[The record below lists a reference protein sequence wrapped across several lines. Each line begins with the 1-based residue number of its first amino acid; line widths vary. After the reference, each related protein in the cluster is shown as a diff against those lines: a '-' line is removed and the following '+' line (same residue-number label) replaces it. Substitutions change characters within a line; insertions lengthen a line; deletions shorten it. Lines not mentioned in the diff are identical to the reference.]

1 MTTMLVT
8 EAMNLFCGT
17 GDPSA
22 SKHLTLAEIK
32 LPDMTEVFA
41 DHNAGGGRFGI
52 EIGVGIEKL
61 GATFK
66 LNGDDPALLSQF
78 GLGTRTSEIY
88 TGYASVLDK
97 RTGKSQEMKAV
108 MEGRLGKVAPDAFQ
122 RGELKGHEYAI
133 NSIMHYE
140 LYYDGKEKFYFDFF
154 ANTWRV
160 DGVDQNADLNS
171 NLGLG

>member
-1 MTTMLVT
+1 MSTMLVT

-41 DHNAGGGRFGI
+41 DHNAGGGRVGI

-66 LNGDDPALLSQF
+66 LNGDEPRKSIPGMRPSWISAPA
-78 GLGTRTSEIY
+78 
-88 TGYASVLDK
+88 
-97 RTGKSQEMKAV
+97 KA
-108 MEGRLGKVAPDAFQ
+108 K
-122 RGELKGHEYAI
+122 K
-133 NSIMHYE
+133 
-140 LYYDGKEKFYFDFF
+140 
-154 ANTWRV
+154 
-160 DGVDQNADLNS
+160 
-171 NLGLG
+171 